1 MTSLNRVFLIG
12 NLTREP
18 DLRYTPKGTPVVEIN
33 LALNRVLKAEDE
45 TKREETTFVAVTLW
59 DRLGE
64 IALESL
70 KKGNPVFI
78 EGRLHLDTW
87 EDKQTGQK
95 RSRLRVI
102 GENLQLLGNK
112 EDGGTPIPSKQST
125 ERPGVPEPDFD
136 DAPF

>member
-12 NLTREP
+12 NLTREL

-33 LALNRVLKAEDE
+33 LALNRVLKAEDG
-45 TKREETTFVAVTLW
+45 TKREETTFLAVPLW

-64 IALESL
+64 IALKYL

-78 EGRLHLDTW
+78 ESRLHLDTW

-95 RSRLRVI
+95 RSRLRVV
-102 GENLQLLGNK
+102 GEN
-112 EDGGTPIPSKQST
+112 SSS
-125 ERPGVPEPDFD
+125 
-136 DAPF
+136 